1 MLFSMV
7 SAANLQSLATPEPG
21 GGPSTYWI
29 IALVVILA
37 TEVNCLIGPGLA
49 TQKPLGTVSGTI
61 HMGLLLTAVL
71 FITMGV
77 VI

>member
-1 MLFSMV
+1 MQRLRFS
-7 SAANLQSLATPEPG
+7 NLPGLATPAPG
-21 GGPSTYWI
+21 GGPTTYWI

-37 TEVNCLIGPGLA
+37 VEVNALIGPGLA

-61 HMGLLLTAVL
+61 HMGLGLTIVL
-71 FITMGV
+71 YGVMAV